1 MFISTD
7 LFKAILTA
15 IQEYI
20 EQFDEIMESIETIT
34 QDSYNENNIDHSNHL
49 IYKINITIKNPSNN
63 TVQMGTQSIEK
74 KFIIKNLLS
83 KLLLHT
89 LIRNTSHAIGL
100 TLNIANII
108 TKNVK
113 KFEKLIFGLL
123 HRQESIFNRYQTSK
137 LVLIRILENNKILDD
152 HHIPVRIKKS
162 TQTDQQD
169 SEY

>member
-1 MFISTD
+1 MFVSTD

-20 EQFDEIMESIETIT
+20 EQFDEIMESIETII

-63 TVQMGTQSIEK
+63 TVQIGTQSIEK

-89 LIRNTSHAIGL
+89 LIRNTSHAISL

-113 KFEKLIFGLL
+113 KFENLIFGLL
-123 HRQESIFNRYQTSK
+123 YRQESIFNRYQTSK
-137 LVLIRILENNKILDD
+137 LVLIRILENNKILDE

-162 TQTDQQD
+162 TQADQQD